1 MRVIFGLLAGLIM
14 VVLADN
20 ALAAGDAEAGKVVF
34 KKCSICHSPE
44 QGVNKVGPSLWGVVG
59 RHSAS
64 IADFNYSEAMKAAN
78 KTWDPATL
86 DTWITNPKAFVPGTK
101 MLFVGL
107 KDQTDRDNVIA
118 YLETLK

>member
-1 MRVIFGLLAGLIM
+1 MRVIYRLLAGLSM
-14 VVLADN
+14 VVLAN
-20 ALAAGDAEAGKVVF
+20 HALAAGDAEAGKVVF
-34 KKCSICHSPE
+34 KKCAICHSPE

-64 IADFNYSEAMKAAN
+64 IADFNYSDAMKAAD
-78 KTWDPATL
+78 KTWDPETL
-86 DTWITNPKAFVPGTK
+86 NTWITNPKAFVPGTK

>member
-1 MRVIFGLLAGLIM
+1 MRVIFGLLAGLSM
-14 VVLADN
+14 VVSAN
-20 ALAAGDAEAGKVVF
+20 HALAAGDAEAGKVVF

-64 IADFNYSEAMKAAN
+64 IADFNYSDAMKAAD